1 MSIFRIAVYDKN
13 RQFRCQIGNP
23 SALAG
28 TIRHN
33 MVSSLDLTVPLAH
46 ENIGELF
53 ADGARVKVLFR
64 KRHLFSGDIISED
77 GESNG
82 VKGSV
87 TFNAEGD
94 LAVLKD
100 ILGWPVPATAISDQ
114 SASEYRTY
122 TGNAETI
129 VKTAVA
135 ENGVARMGIPGLVVA
150 PNLNR
155 GAVIPGGVPL
165 RMHPL
170 FDQLFPAV
178 ENAGLGVTVQQVG
191 SDLVLD
197 VYEAEPYPRTLRVK
211 GRTLKSVKWNRR
223 RPTASRVV
231 IGGQGE
237 GVARKFRQLIDAPRE
252 AQYGM
257 RRETFRDARD
267 DNTDSVLD
275 ARGRETL
282 DEAGPKNGLSLDLV
296 GTGIFQYGGPGGFRE
311 GMRVPVEVAPGVT
324 VTETIREVNFKWVSK
339 DYAQITPMIGEII
352 NQPARTFAQRIA
364 ALHKGLR
371 NQERR

>member
-1 MSIFRIAVYDKN
+1 MVSIFRIAVYDKN

-23 SALAG
+23 TALAG
-28 TIRHN
+28 IMRHN
-33 MVSSLDLTVPLAH
+33 MVSTLDLTVPLAH
-46 ENIGELF
+46 EHIGELM
-53 ADGARVKVLFR
+53 ADGARIKVLFR
-64 KRHLFSGDIISED
+64 KKHLFSGPIMEEN

-87 TFNAEGD
+87 TFSAEGD
-94 LAVLKD
+94 LAALKD
-100 ILGWPVPATAISDQ
+100 ILGWPVPGSAIDNQ
-114 SASEYRTY
+114 GAAEYRTY
-122 TGNAETI
+122 TGTAEAI
-129 VKTAVA
+129 VKAAVQ
-135 ENGVARMGIPGLVVA
+135 ENGVVRMGVPGLTVA

-178 ENAGLGVTVQQVG
+178 ETAGLGVTVQQLG
-191 SDLVLD
+191 TDLVLD
-197 VYEAEPYPRTLRVK
+197 VYEAGTYPRTLRVK
-211 GRTLKSVKWNRR
+211 GRTLKGVKWNRK

-237 GVARKFRQLIDAPRE
+237 GTARNFRVVIDPDRE

-257 RRETFRDARD
+257 KGETFRDARD
-267 DNTDSVLD
+267 DNTPTVMD

-282 DEAGPKNGLSLDLV
+282 DEAGPKNGLTLELV
-296 GTGIFQYGGPGGFRE
+296 GTGIFQYGEGGFRE
-311 GMRVPVEVAPGVT
+311 GMTVPVEVADGLVITQP
-324 VTETIREVNFKWVSK
+324 IREVSLKWVSPE
-339 DYAQITPMIGEII
+339 YAEINPMIGEII
-352 NQPARTFAQRIA
+352 NQPARIFAQRIA
-364 ALHKGLR
+364 ALYKGLR